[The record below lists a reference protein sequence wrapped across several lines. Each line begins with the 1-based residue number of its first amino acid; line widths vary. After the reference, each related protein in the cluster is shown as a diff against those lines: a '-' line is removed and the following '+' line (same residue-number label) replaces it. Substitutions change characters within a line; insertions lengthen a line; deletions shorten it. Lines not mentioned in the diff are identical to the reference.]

1 MVDHICSRLSFTLEF
16 TKLFGE
22 INMDICN
29 RQKKMG
35 TTSIKGKD
43 LGVLFLRLSLSF
55 LFFAHI
61 YWKFTVKGF
70 IPWWQGMD
78 EAGYPVFVSLYT
90 LAIEFSGAVFLLLG
104 IYTRQVCLLALPVMI
119 AVAYHWA
126 IRKGFWFTLGGA
138 ELPVVWSFMLIAQIL
153 LGDGPFALKR
163 SPPFL
168 YWVIG
173 PKPIKRRHQLV
184 SQSKK

>member
-1 MVDHICSRLSFTLEF
+1 LSFTLEF
-16 TKLFGE
+16 GKPFGE
-22 INMDICN
+22 INMPTYN
-29 RQKKMG
+29 SQETKRA
-35 TTSIKGKD
+35 TSIAGKD

-70 IPWWQGMD
+70 MPWWQGMD
-78 EAGYPVFVSLYT
+78 EAGYPVFVTLYT
-90 LAIEFSGAVFLLLG
+90 LAIEFTGAVFLLLG
-104 IYTRQVCLLALPVMI
+104 IYTRQICLLALPVMI

-163 SPPFL
+163 SPPL
-168 YWVIG
+168 PLWG
-173 PKPIKRRHQLV
+173 DRLKTD
-184 SQSKK
+184 